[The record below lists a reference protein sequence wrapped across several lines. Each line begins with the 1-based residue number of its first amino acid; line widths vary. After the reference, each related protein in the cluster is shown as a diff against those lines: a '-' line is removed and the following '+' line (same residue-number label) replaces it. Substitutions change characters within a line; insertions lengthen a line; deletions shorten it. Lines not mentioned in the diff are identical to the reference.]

1 MKYKSFLILFLAVSA
16 SLGHITFSDGEKTT
30 DNSSTSWWAQNI
42 PEAAILNDLN
52 STQSDI
58 YELAYSE
65 HRFADLENTF
75 LESRRLLGQNREE
88 LEAYIAKIEAMQ
100 ADIKSNI
107 TKSVDEKQQLE
118 ENITALE
125 KEILLMKERQEE
137 TKKYIRKIL
146 VESYI
151 SASQEKTNI
160 SLYETLFQK
169 TFGSNISQHD
179 TLGMLQDSASQL
191 LERQEAIEEELSEL
205 SKSIETK
212 LKAKDRILSRLN
224 SYQEELSDT
233 EDMKRE
239 VLSQTIAE
247 QSIQRKIEKVA
258 IKKQS
263 ISVKIEEKFA
273 EYEKTLQSKVTQ
285 YNCETRWAAVCVWL
299 RWYIQAEKDLITNKI
314 IANTWSWP
322 TPPEKWFWYHFR
334 DQKYYTLMNQ
344 HHTGLDIL
352 VDPGM
357 PDRKSVV

>member
-285 YNCETRWAAVCVWL
+285 YNCETR
-299 RWYIQAEKDLITNKI
+299 
-314 IANTWSWP
+314 
-322 TPPEKWFWYHFR
+322 
-334 DQKYYTLMNQ
+334 
-344 HHTGLDIL
+344 
-352 VDPGM
+352 
-357 PDRKSVV
+357 